1 MVCRVFLAFLV
12 LGLVACGD
20 DVIGPEDIA
29 GTYTLQS
36 VNGQSLPW
44 VLEAGIEA
52 TAGSVTINQNMTCS
66 RSLTATLTDGGTV
79 VTVTNTDEGT
89 YTFVNGA
96 IMFAWDSDGST
107 DSGSIVGSQ
116 LTLSADGDVLILRK

>member
-1 MVCRVFLAFLV
+1 
-12 LGLVACGD
+12 VACGD

-36 VNGQSLPW
+36 IDGHPLPW
-44 VLEAGIEA
+44 VILQVGNTYSMKV
-52 TAGSVTINQNMTCS
+52 TAGSITINQNMTCS
-66 RSLTATLTDGGTV
+66 RSITATLTDGGTV
-79 VTVTNTDEGT
+79 ATVTDTDVGT

-96 IMFAWDSDGST
+96 IMLTWASDGST

-116 LTLSADGDVLILRK
+116 LTLTTDGDVLIFRE